1 MENENQLNTSEL
13 GNIFENISDASKEN
27 KVEALIVLS
36 TIRIDNETS
45 HIVGTIFGKPED
57 LISILYRAG
66 LQDKKIAA
74 MLEVASEA
82 LNKKSFLNSLIEND
96 KG

>member
-1 MENENQLNTSEL
+1 MANENQLNPREL
-13 GNIFENISDASKEN
+13 GNIFENIFDASKEN

-45 HIVGTIFGKPED
+45 RIVGTIFGKPED
-57 LISILYRAG
+57 VIDMLYRAG
-66 LQDKKIAA
+66 LKDKKIAA

-82 LNKKSFLNSLIEND
+82 LNKKSFLNALIEND
-96 KG
+96 KR

>member
-1 MENENQLNTSEL
+1 MENENQLNPSEL

>member
-1 MENENQLNTSEL
+1 MENENQLNPSEL

-36 TIRIDNETS
+36 IIRIDNETS

-74 MLEVASEA
+74 MLEIASEA